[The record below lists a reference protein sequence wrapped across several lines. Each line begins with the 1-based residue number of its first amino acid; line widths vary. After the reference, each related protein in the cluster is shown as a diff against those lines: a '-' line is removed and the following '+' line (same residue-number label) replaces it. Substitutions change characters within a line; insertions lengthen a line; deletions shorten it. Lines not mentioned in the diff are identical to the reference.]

1 MTVSVKHQ
9 RVLVCAANF
18 AGAQSALAIAERL
31 AQVFGMNIGGLFP
44 EDIAALDKLV
54 SPGQRIITVNGTL
67 LMAPSKGQLE
77 HVLSGEARAFRGA
90 LSRIADRHT
99 LAWSFERRRGDLM
112 ECLCQAAAGWDIL
125 LIAPLE

>member
-18 AGAQSALAIAERL
+18 AVAQSALAIAERL

-90 LSRIADRHT
+90 LSRIADHPGSS
-99 LAWSFERRRGDLM
+99 AP
-112 ECLCQAAAGWDIL
+112 AGISGGAVSTIREIPWF
-125 LIAPLE
+125 